1 LRPRQSENFYGLS
14 SVLKAGRF
22 HVPIIG
28 QTGTNL
34 PISAKAFARRLE
46 ELGVLSQILP
56 DLVTVL
62 QLRGHEDRTI
72 WLL

>member
-1 LRPRQSENFYGLS
+1 M
-14 SVLKAGRF
+14 KAGRF
-22 HVPIIG
+22 HVPIIR

-34 PISAKAFARRLE
+34 LISAKAFARRLE
-46 ELGVLSQILP
+46 ELGALSQILP

-62 QLRGHEDRTI
+62 QLRGHEDLTI